1 MDFGRNN
8 SVTQSAANAEILG
21 RQRLKHM
28 KAKTIIILNSVLTK
42 AVYVFYP
49 LLLIYLAVYHLTDKE
64 PGFVPA
70 LLVPGISFVLVSVF
84 RNLVNAPR
92 PYEVPGAKAPIIKKD
107 APGKSFPSRH
117 VFSIFVIAA
126 TAFWVWPIAGIL
138 VGAAGVVLCWCRVA
152 GGVHFPRD
160 VIAGALIG
168 VGCGIVGL
176 YVILPLI

>member
-1 MDFGRNN
+1 
-8 SVTQSAANAEILG
+8 
-21 RQRLKHM
+21 M
-28 KAKTIIILNSVLTK
+28 KAKTILILNSVLTK
-42 AVYVFYP
+42 AVYALYP

-70 LLVPGISFVLVSVF
+70 LLVPGISFVLVSIF
-84 RNLVNAPR
+84 RSWYDAPR
-92 PYEVPGAKAPIIKKD
+92 PYEIPGAEPPLIKKD

-117 VFSIFVIAA
+117 IFSIFVIAV
-126 TAFWVWPIAGIL
+126 TFFWVWPVPGILIGIAGIL
-138 VGAAGVVLCWCRVA
+138 LAWSRVA

-168 VGCGIVGL
+168 VFSGVIGY